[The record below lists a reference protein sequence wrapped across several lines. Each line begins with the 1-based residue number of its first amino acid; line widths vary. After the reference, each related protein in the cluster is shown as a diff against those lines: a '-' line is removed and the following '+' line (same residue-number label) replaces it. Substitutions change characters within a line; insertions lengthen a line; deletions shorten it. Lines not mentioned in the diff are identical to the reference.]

1 MADAPTGC
9 DDARHES
16 CIAGQVFC
24 VRESGNVAYLQPDQ
38 RRENFTQAGD
48 GAQQPDRR
56 GRFEHGSDAR
66 FDGLHLCFELVK
78 GRELHLDHRGG
89 MRWQLVDYAVDVD
102 SSPDAE
108 EIADAGGVQ
117 AVAVN
122 GCVDAVLEGSAQ
134 IAQSHAGAQQFAL
147 IAQIAGR
154 DPALG
159 EGSIMQQDGESLG
172 VEGIGLVG
180 FAHALFS
187 FGGVGQMGMVTGALH
202 LIDHPV
208 PVAGGFERN
217 FRTGRQGAEESDV
230 FLAIMADTNGRGCFA
245 CLIDGNKD

>member
-1 MADAPTGC
+1 MPGDGDNGASVSFSRLQPLVEPADVRVGIGLEPHGAGSGFYKSPFEIVVDVAAGSTMADAPTGC

-172 VEGIGLVG
+172 VEGIGAPL
-180 FAHALFS
+180 
-187 FGGVGQMGMVTGALH
+187 
-202 LIDHPV
+202 PN
-208 PVAGGFERN
+208 P
-217 FRTGRQGAEESDV
+217 
-230 FLAIMADTNGRGCFA
+230 
-245 CLIDGNKD
+245 